1 MMRGSQ
7 NPTSLTSVRHS
18 MAAAAMESPSS
29 DLRKLFLDM
38 VWHTVVLKA
47 D

>member
-1 MMRGSQ
+1 MILKIT
-7 NPTSLTSVRHS
+7 PLTSVRHS

-38 VWHTVVLKA
+38 VWQTVVLNA
-47 D
+47 I